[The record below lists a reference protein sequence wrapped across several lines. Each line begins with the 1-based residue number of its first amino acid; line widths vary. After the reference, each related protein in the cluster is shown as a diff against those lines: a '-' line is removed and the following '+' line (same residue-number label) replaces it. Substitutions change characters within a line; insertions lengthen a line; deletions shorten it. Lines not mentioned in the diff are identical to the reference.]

1 MVVIAQI
8 PSRKIIV
15 IPTLAMIQE
24 MLTVVETVR
33 KKSQRQ
39 IIVIPKLAKI
49 QKMLTVME
57 TARQKTQNQI
67 IVIPKLAKT
76 QDLLIV
82 MKSVG
87 RTLGLNTSIVRENV
101 RQITSKSLSVTTL
114 VVIRKKRIFVM
125 WTKTVN
131 VGRQKLLIVEEFA
144 MMHIYYQVFVQMPV

>member
-1 MVVIAQI
+1 MDDSTKNINEETAREETTCNPATIVVVIAQI

-24 MLTVVETVR
+24 MLTVVEDCG
-33 KKSQRQ
+33 KSASDYCDLETC
-39 IIVIPKLAKI
+39 KD

-82 MKSVG
+82 MKSV
-87 RTLGLNTSIVRENV
+87 VRPWV
-101 RQITSKSLSVTTL
+101 
-114 VVIRKKRIFVM
+114 
-125 WTKTVN
+125 
-131 VGRQKLLIVEEFA
+131 
-144 MMHIYYQVFVQMPV
+144 